1 MRVILQRVRDA
12 RVRVEGQIVGEI
24 GIGLLILVGIEDA
37 DTVEDVSWLAGKIV
51 RQRIFADSEGL
62 MNRSVIDIGGE
73 LLVVSQFTLYAS
85 TRKGNRPSFTRSARP
100 EHAVPLYEEFVNV
113 LQRETGKRPETGRFG
128 AMMEVELL
136 NDGPVTIVM
145 DSRARE

>member
-1 MRVILQRVRDA
+1 
-12 RVRVEGQIVGEI
+12 VEGQIVGEI

>member
-1 MRVILQRVRDA
+1 M
-12 RVRVEGQIVGEI
+12 EGQIVGEI

-85 TRKGNRPSFTRSARP
+85 TRKGNRPSFTRSAIP
-100 EHAVPLYEEFVNV
+100 EHAVPLYEEFVNL

>member
-1 MRVILQRVRDA
+1 M
-12 RVRVEGQIVGEI
+12 EGQIVGEI
-24 GIGLLILVGIEDA
+24 GIGLLILVGIEDV

>member
-1 MRVILQRVRDA
+1 M
-12 RVRVEGQIVGEI
+12 EGQIVGEI

>member
-1 MRVILQRVRDA
+1 M
-12 RVRVEGQIVGEI
+12 RVEGQIVGEI